1 MSKKLSIL
9 IPTVFGREDS
19 LNGLLSIILN
29 DTFKL
34 KCLDSVLY
42 FGYTTTIY
50 SNDDVD
56 VIILKDAKKVTIGEK
71 REFLYKIA
79 EGLFSFQVDDDDSIS
94 ENAIEL
100 ILAAIKSNPEI
111 DCITFREKCL
121 MNGEY
126 KSSNHSIK
134 YSKWQDNFDGY
145 DYVRS
150 PFYKDVIR
158 TDLARLV
165 PFHKVRWN
173 EDELFSKDIY
183 PHLKSEIHL
192 EEEIYI
198 YIYEPKDSHEERYGF
213 NKQ

>member
-1 MSKKLSIL
+1 MSNPLLSIL
-9 IPTVFGREDS
+9 VPTVFGREEN
-19 LNGLLSIILN
+19 LTRLI
-29 DTFKL
+29 K
-34 KCLDSVLY
+34 VLVNQHK
-42 FGYTTTIY
+42 FPIGTANE
-50 SNDDVD
+50 SFSKMGMKSDEVE
-56 VIILKDAKKVTIGEK
+56 VIWYKDNKEITIGEK
-71 REFLYKIA
+71 RELMYKEA
-79 EGLFSFQVDDDDSIS
+79 NGLFSLQIDDDDSIA

-134 YSKWQDNFDGY
+134 YSEWQDNFDGY

-183 PHLKSEIHL
+183 PHLKSEIHID
-192 EEEIYI
+192 EEIYI

>member
-1 MSKKLSIL
+1 MSNPLLSIL
-9 IPTVFGREDS
+9 IPSTPDRRDDVAF
-19 LNGLLSIILN
+19 LS
-29 DTFKL
+29 K
-34 KCLDSVLY
+34 
-42 FGYTTTIY
+42 TIY
-50 SNDDVD
+50 NQLTDVSRETVELKVFEDD
-56 VIILKDAKKVTIGEK
+56 KTMSIGEK
-71 REFLYKIA
+71 RELMYK
-79 EGLFSFQVDDDDSIS
+79 ESNGLFSWQIDSDDSIS

-100 ILAAIKSNPEI
+100 ILAAIQSNPEI

-134 YSKWQDNFDGY
+134 YSKWQDGFDGY

-158 TDLARLV
+158 TDISRSV
-165 PFHKVRWN
+165 PFPKVRWR
-173 EDELFSKDIY
+173 EDELWSIALY
-183 PHLKSEIHL
+183 PHLKNEIHL